1 MNVLSH
7 WSHINV
13 FFFCLDITVLELSDF
28 LFRKSSFLFAFLL
41 SCEGLSFF
49 FIPSSGVVT
58 FLGSREVDFSL
69 VSREK
74 EKLEPIDREKE
85 NFCPWLD
92 SAWQNSK
99 HLIVRAKFSSSAG
112 GIFTD

>member
-1 MNVLSH
+1 M
-7 WSHINV
+7 NV

-28 LFRKSSFLFAFLL
+28 LFRKTSFLFAFLL

-49 FIPSSGVVT
+49 FIPSSGIVT

-74 EKLEPIDREKE
+74 EGE
-85 NFCPWLD
+85 
-92 SAWQNSK
+92 A
-99 HLIVRAKFSSSAG
+99 
-112 GIFTD
+112 